1 MKQQTPQQRF
11 AIKDKKKKQL
21 ASAYPDLKAQSGI
34 YMFYRIVAY
43 IGKSAEKD
51 GILGRCA
58 SHCVEHQQ
66 HIDNSIHSRKLS
78 CEGGQWFIKPLIY
91 CSPSEVDKYEREFIE
106 KYNGVYQLL
115 NKESGGTDGK
125 ELIAERKEPKGYKR
139 GVVYGRKK
147 QLDEIRNF
155 FEKYLNFFP
164 KNQNKVTLRKY
175 EEFKE
180 LIKNEQN

>member
-1 MKQQTPQQRF
+1 MSWNE
-11 AIKDKKKKQL
+11 DKKAKMQELKM
-21 ASAYPDLKAQSGI
+21 AYPDLKPQSGI

-58 SHCVEHQQ
+58 SHCVMHEQ

-78 CEGGQWFIKPLIY
+78 FEGGQWFIKPLIY
-91 CSPSEVDKYEREFIE
+91 CKPSEVDKYEREFIE
-106 KYNGVYQLL
+106 KYNGVYELL

-139 GVVYGRKK
+139 GVAYGRKK
-147 QLDEIRNF
+147 QLDEIRTF
-155 FEKYLNFFP
+155 FEKYLDFSP
-164 KNQNKVTLRKY
+164 KNQNKITLRKY

-180 LIKNEQN
+180 LIGGGNNEKET